1 MLVGFALTVSATAFP
16 LHIPC
21 ELAYAAVRRAAVRAQ
36 KKVSYATNF
45 VWDSLLPSAPRIDD
59 PPPRPPPG
67 EGDRILKGQV
77 P

>member
-21 ELAYAAVRRAAVRAQ
+21 ELAYSAVRRAAVRAQ

-45 VWDSLLPSAPRIDD
+45 VWDSLLPSAPPIAD
-59 PPPRPPPG
+59 PPPRAPLD
-67 EGDRILKGQV
+67 EGL
-77 P
+77 